1 MMGDFN
7 WKVME
12 KTMEGLSKRFEAT
25 SRNIANASTPEYA
38 RRNVSFEDQL
48 RDLVDGPRRLPMKVT
63 DEGHIPSGPMAFSG
77 VIPQEMKIFDEKF
90 RLDGNNVD
98 PEREMAVLSQTRMAY
113 NAMSRF
119 IANKAAGYRA
129 VIGGRS

>member
-12 KTMEGLSKRFEAT
+12 KDLEGLAKRFEST
-25 SRNIANASTPEYA
+25 SKNLANANTPHYA

-48 RDLVDGPRRLPMKVT
+48 RDVIDGPRRLPMKVT
-63 DEGHIPSGPMAFSG
+63 DKGHIPSGPLSVSS
-77 VIPQEMKIFDEKF
+77 VIPEEIKIYDEKY

-98 PEREMAVLSQTRMAY
+98 PEREMAVMSQTRMAY
-113 NAMSRF
+113 AAISRF
-119 IANKAAGYRA
+119 AAKKGSLYRL
-129 VIGGRS
+129 VIGGR

>member
-12 KTMEGLSKRFEAT
+12 KDLEGLSRRFEST
-25 SRNIANASTPEYA
+25 YKNLANANTPNYA

-48 RDLVDGPRRLPMKVT
+48 RDLIDGPKRLPMKVT
-63 DEGHIPSGPMAFSG
+63 DKGHMPSGPLTVSS
-77 VIPQEMKIFDEKF
+77 VVPEEIKIYDEKY

-98 PEREMAVLSQTRMAY
+98 PEREMAVMSQTRMAY
-113 NAMSRF
+113 AAISRF
-119 IANKAAGYRA
+119 AAKKSSLYRL
-129 VIGGRS
+129 VIGGR

>member
-25 SRNIANASTPEYA
+25 SRNLANANTPEYA
-38 RRNVSFEDQL
+38 RRNVSFEDEL
-48 RDLVDGPRRLPMKVT
+48 RDLVDGPRQLPMTVT
-63 DEGHIPSGPMAFSG
+63 DQGHIPSRPMTVSG
-77 VIPQEMKIFDEKF
+77 VVPHEMKIYDEKY

-98 PEREMAVLSQTRMAY
+98 PEREMAVMSQTRMAY
-113 NAMSRF
+113 NAMTRF
-119 IANKAAGYRA
+119 AAKKSSLYRL
-129 VIGGRS
+129 VIGGR

>member
-1 MMGDFN
+1 MLGDFN

-12 KTMEGLSKRFEAT
+12 KTMEGLSRRFEST
-25 SRNIANASTPEYA
+25 SRNLANASTPEYA

-48 RDLVDGPRRLPMKVT
+48 REVVDGPRRLPMKVT
-63 DEGHIPSGPMAFSG
+63 NEGHIPSGPMTVSA
-77 VIPQEMKIFDEKF
+77 VVPEEIKIYDEKF

-119 IANKAAGYRA
+119 FANKAAGYRA

>member
-12 KTMEGLSKRFEAT
+12 KDLEGLAKRFEST
-25 SRNIANASTPEYA
+25 SKNLANANTPHYA

-48 RDLVDGPRRLPMKVT
+48 RDLIDGPKRLPMKVT
-63 DEGHIPSGPMAFSG
+63 DKGHMPSGPLTVSS
-77 VIPQEMKIFDEKF
+77 VVPEEIKIYDEKY

-98 PEREMAVLSQTRMAY
+98 PEREMAVMSQTRMAY
-113 NAMSRF
+113 AAVSRF
-119 IANKAAGYRA
+119 AAKKGSLYRL
-129 VIGGRS
+129 VIGGR

>member
-1 MMGDFN
+1 MMADFN

-12 KTMEGLSKRFEAT
+12 KNLEGLAKRFEAT
-25 SRNIANASTPEYA
+25 SRNMANANTPEFA

-48 RDLVDGPRRLPMKVT
+48 REVVQGPRRLPMTVT
-63 DEGHIPSGPMAFSG
+63 NEGHIPSGPMTVGG
-77 VIPQEMKIFDEKF
+77 VTPSEIRIYDEKF

-98 PEREMAVLSQTRMAY
+98 PEREMAVMSQTRMAY

-119 IANKAAGYRA
+119 AAKKSSLYRL
-129 VIGGRS
+129 VIGGR

>member
-12 KTMEGLSKRFEAT
+12 KDLEGLAKRFEST
-25 SRNIANASTPEYA
+25 SKNLANANTPHYA

-48 RDLVDGPRRLPMKVT
+48 RDVIDGPRRLPMKVT
-63 DEGHIPSGPMAFSG
+63 DKGHIPSGPLSVSS
-77 VIPQEMKIFDEKF
+77 VIPEEIKIYDEKY

-98 PEREMAVLSQTRMAY
+98 PEREMAVMSQTRMAY
-113 NAMSRF
+113 AAVSRF
-119 IANKAAGYRA
+119 AAKKGSLYRL
-129 VIGGRS
+129 VIGGR

>member
-25 SRNIANASTPEYA
+25 SRNISNASTPEYA
-38 RRNVSFEDQL
+38 RRNVSFEDEL
-48 RDLVDGPRRLPMKVT
+48 REVVDSPRRLPMKVT
-63 DEGHIPSGPMAFSG
+63 DNGHIPSGPLTVSS
-77 VIPQEMKIFDEKF
+77 VVPEEIKIYDEKF

-98 PEREMAVLSQTRMAY
+98 PEREISVLSQTRMAY

-119 IANKAAGYRA
+119 VAKKGSLYRL
-129 VIGGRS
+129 VIGGR

>member
-1 MMGDFN
+1 MISDFN

-12 KTMEGLSKRFEAT
+12 KTMEGLSRRFEST
-25 SRNIANASTPEYA
+25 SRNLANANTPEYA

-48 RDLVDGPRRLPMKVT
+48 REVVDGPRRLPMKIT
-63 DEGHIPSGPMAFSG
+63 NEGHIPSGPMTVGA
-77 VIPQEMKIFDEKF
+77 VVPEEMKIYDEKF

-119 IANKAAGYRA
+119 VAKKGSLYRL
-129 VIGGRS
+129 VIGGR

>member
-12 KTMEGLSKRFEAT
+12 KDLEGLSRRFEST
-25 SRNIANASTPEYA
+25 SKNLANANTPHYA

-48 RDLVDGPRRLPMKVT
+48 RDLIDGPRRLPMKVT
-63 DEGHIPSGPMAFSG
+63 DKGHIPSGPLTVSS
-77 VIPQEMKIFDEKF
+77 VTPEEIKIFDEKY

-98 PEREMAVLSQTRMAY
+98 PEREMAVMSQTRMAY
-113 NAMSRF
+113 AAISRF
-119 IANKAAGYRA
+119 AAKKSSLYRL
-129 VIGGRS
+129 VIGGR

>member
-12 KTMEGLSKRFEAT
+12 KDLEGLAKRFEST
-25 SRNIANASTPEYA
+25 SKNLANANTPHYA

-48 RDLVDGPRRLPMKVT
+48 RDVIDGPRRLPMKVT
-63 DEGHIPSGPMAFSG
+63 DKGHIPSGLLSVSS
-77 VIPQEMKIFDEKF
+77 VIPEEIKIYDEKY

-98 PEREMAVLSQTRMAY
+98 PEREMAVMSQTRMAY
-113 NAMSRF
+113 AAVSRF
-119 IANKAAGYRA
+119 AAKKSSLYRL
-129 VIGGRS
+129 VIGGR

>member
-1 MMGDFN
+1 MISDFN

-12 KTMEGLSKRFEAT
+12 KTMEGLSRRFEST
-25 SRNIANASTPEYA
+25 SRNLANANTPEYA

-48 RDLVDGPRRLPMKVT
+48 REVVDCPRSLPMT
-63 DEGHIPSGPMAFSG
+63 ITNEGHIPSGPMAVSA
-77 VIPQEMKIFDEKF
+77 VVPEEIKIYDEKF

-119 IANKAAGYRA
+119 VAKKGSLYRL
-129 VIGGRS
+129 VIGGR

>member
-1 MMGDFN
+1 MIGDFN

-12 KTMEGLSKRFEAT
+12 KTMEGLSRRFESN
-25 SRNIANASTPEYA
+25 SRNLANANTPEYA

-48 RDLVDGPRRLPMKVT
+48 REVVDGPRRLPMEIT
-63 DEGHIPSGPMAFSG
+63 NEGHIPSGPMTVSA
-77 VIPQEMKIFDEKF
+77 VVPEEMKIYDEKF

-119 IANKAAGYRA
+119 VAKKGSLYRL
-129 VIGGRS
+129 VIGGK

>member
-1 MMGDFN
+1 MIGDFN

-12 KTMEGLSKRFEAT
+12 KTMEGLSRRFEAT
-25 SRNIANASTPEYA
+25 SRNLANANTPEYA

-48 RDLVDGPRRLPMKVT
+48 RDVVDGPRRLPMKVT
-63 DEGHIPSGPMAFSG
+63 DEGHIPSGPMTVSA
-77 VIPQEMKIFDEKF
+77 VLPEEIKIYDEEF

-119 IANKAAGYRA
+119 VAKKGSLYRL
-129 VIGGRS
+129 VIGGR

>member
-12 KTMEGLSKRFEAT
+12 KDLEGLSRRFEST
-25 SRNIANASTPEYA
+25 SKNLANANTPNYA

-48 RDLVDGPRRLPMKVT
+48 RDLIDGPKRLPMKVT
-63 DEGHIPSGPMAFSG
+63 DKGHMPSGPLTVSS
-77 VIPQEMKIFDEKF
+77 VVPEEIKIYDEKY

-98 PEREMAVLSQTRMAY
+98 PEREMAVMSQTRMAY
-113 NAMSRF
+113 AAISRF
-119 IANKAAGYRA
+119 AAKKSSLYRL
-129 VIGGRS
+129 VIGGR

>member
-1 MMGDFN
+1 MLGDFN

-12 KTMEGLSKRFEAT
+12 KTMEGLSKRFEST

-48 RDLVDGPRRLPMKVT
+48 REVVDGPRRLPMTVT
-63 DEGHIPSGPMAFSG
+63 DKGHIPSGPMDVSA
-77 VIPQEMKIFDEKF
+77 VVPDEIRIYDEKF

-119 IANKAAGYRA
+119 AAKKGSLYR
-129 VIGGRS
+129 VVLGGA

>member
-25 SRNIANASTPEYA
+25 SRNLANANTPEYG
-38 RRNVSFEDQL
+38 RRNVSFEDEL
-48 RDLVDGPRRLPMKVT
+48 RDLVDGPRRLPMTVT
-63 DEGHIPSGPMAFSG
+63 NEGHIPSMPMAVSG
-77 VIPQEMKIFDEKF
+77 VIPLETRIYDEKF

-98 PEREMAVLSQTRMAY
+98 PEREMAVMSQTRMAY
-113 NAMSRF
+113 NAMTRF
-119 IANKAAGYRA
+119 AAKKSSLYRL
-129 VIGGRS
+129 VIGGR

>member
-12 KTMEGLSKRFEAT
+12 KDLEGLARRFEST
-25 SRNIANASTPEYA
+25 SKNLANANTPNYA

-48 RDLVDGPRRLPMKVT
+48 RDLIDGPKRLPMKVT
-63 DEGHIPSGPMAFSG
+63 DKGHMPSGPLTVSS
-77 VIPQEMKIFDEKF
+77 VVPEEIKIYDEKY

-98 PEREMAVLSQTRMAY
+98 PEREMAVMSQTRMAY
-113 NAMSRF
+113 AAISRF
-119 IANKAAGYRA
+119 AAKKSSLYRL
-129 VIGGRS
+129 VIGGR

>member
-12 KTMEGLSKRFEAT
+12 KDLEGLAKRFEST
-25 SRNIANASTPEYA
+25 SKNLANANTPHYA

-48 RDLVDGPRRLPMKVT
+48 RDVIDGPRRLPMKVT
-63 DEGHIPSGPMAFSG
+63 DKGHIPSGPLSVSS
-77 VIPQEMKIFDEKF
+77 VIPEEIKIYDEKY

-98 PEREMAVLSQTRMAY
+98 PEREMAVMSQTRMAY
-113 NAMSRF
+113 AAISRF
-119 IANKAAGYRA
+119 AAKKSSLYRL
-129 VIGGRS
+129 VIGGR

>member
-12 KTMEGLSKRFEAT
+12 KNLEGLSKRFEAT
-25 SRNIANASTPEYA
+25 SRNIANANTPEFA

-63 DEGHIPSGPMAFSG
+63 NEGHIPSGPLTVSS
-77 VIPQEMKIFDEKF
+77 VVPEEMKVYDEKF

-98 PEREMAVLSQTRMAY
+98 PEREMAVMSQTRMAY
-113 NAMSRF
+113 NAMTRF
-119 IANKAAGYRA
+119 AAKKSSLYRL
-129 VIGGRS
+129 VIGGR

>member
-12 KTMEGLSKRFEAT
+12 KDLEGLSRRFEST
-25 SRNIANASTPEYA
+25 SKNLANCNTPNYA

-48 RDLVDGPRRLPMKVT
+48 RDLIDGPKRLPMKVT
-63 DEGHIPSGPMAFSG
+63 DKGHMPSGPLTVSS
-77 VIPQEMKIFDEKF
+77 VVPEEIKIYDEKY

-98 PEREMAVLSQTRMAY
+98 PEREMAVMSQTRMAY
-113 NAMSRF
+113 AAISRF
-119 IANKAAGYRA
+119 AAKKSSLYRL
-129 VIGGRS
+129 VIGGR

>member
-1 MMGDFN
+1 MIGDFN

-12 KTMEGLSKRFEAT
+12 KTMEGLSRRFESN
-25 SRNIANASTPEYA
+25 SRNLANANTPEYA

-48 RDLVDGPRRLPMKVT
+48 REVVDGPRRLPMKIT
-63 DEGHIPSGPMAFSG
+63 NEGHIPSGPMTVSA
-77 VIPQEMKIFDEKF
+77 VVPEEIKIYDEKF

-119 IANKAAGYRA
+119 LANKAAGYRA

>member
-12 KTMEGLSKRFEAT
+12 KDLEGLAKRFEST
-25 SRNIANASTPEYA
+25 SKNLANANTPHYA

-48 RDLVDGPRRLPMKVT
+48 RDVIDGPRRLPMKVT
-63 DEGHIPSGPMAFSG
+63 DKGHIPSGPLSVSS
-77 VIPQEMKIFDEKF
+77 VIPEEIKIYDEKY

-98 PEREMAVLSQTRMAY
+98 PEREMAVMSQTRMAY
-113 NAMSRF
+113 AAVSRF
-119 IANKAAGYRA
+119 AAKKSSLYRL
-129 VIGGRS
+129 VIGGR